1 MTAPAKAPTPTG
13 LPPGLSP
20 RLIDLAGGIYT
31 RLAGDATRVTDKGV
45 TMTTDPVNLAQLS
58 FKLALA
64 FQKVEDDLNAASLP
78 KNPDFKL
85 DVSDIAA
92 WSK

>member
-13 LPPGLSP
+13 LPPGLTP
-20 RLIDLAGGIYT
+20 QLIELAGGIFT
-31 RLAGDATRVTDKGV
+31 RLVGDATRVSDKGV
-45 TMTTDPVNLAQLS
+45 TMTTDPANLAQLS
-58 FKLALA
+58 FKLASV
-64 FQKVEDDLNAASLP
+64 FEKVQNELNAASLP